1 MMIIIG
7 EDEDE
12 DVCYKVVL
20 RGVDSNVLLYE
31 YDGGKYDTKKLLQII
46 LRKNINNTSR
56 F

>member
-1 MMIIIG
+1 MIMG

-12 DVCYKVVL
+12 DVCCTEVL
-20 RGVDSNVLLYE
+20 RRVDSNVLIYE
-31 YDGGKYDTKKLLQII
+31 YDWGKYDTKKLLQII